1 MTSNTTT
8 TLVKDLMIAN
18 VATISPLATIREA
31 MKEMRRSRVK
41 SLIVEKTHPHDAYG
55 IITYTSIVKTI
66 VADEGDID
74 LTNVYDVCSKP
85 VITVYGDMELKY
97 VARLMIQQSIQRVV
111 VLEGHELAGIISM
124 SDIISAMLETVE

>member
-1 MTSNTTT
+1 MTSNTAI
-8 TLVKDLMIAN
+8 TLVKDLMITN

-66 VADEGDID
+66 VADEEDVD
-74 LTNVYDVCSKP
+74 LTNVYDICSKP
-85 VITVYGDMELKY
+85 VISVYGDMEIKY

-111 VLEGHELAGIISM
+111 VLDGNELVGIVSM
-124 SDIISAMLETVE
+124 SDIISAILENVE